1 MSKIL
6 VCDDE
11 KDIVSALRI
20 YLESQN
26 YQVFEAYDGKQAL
39 DVMEKEAID
48 LILLDIM
55 MPKIN
60 GIEALVKI
68 RETSTIPIILISAK
82 SEDMDIVL
90 GLDVGADDYITK
102 PFSAGE
108 VLARVRSQLRR
119 TQVFNQTAKND
130 ASLMIGGI
138 ILNNNTKEVSVDGDP
153 IKLTPKQFDILKFLM
168 SHPNHVFSP
177 AEIYEKVWD
186 ENSLGYE
193 NSVAVHIRHIR
204 EKIEINPKEP
214 RYLQV
219 IWGQGYKIVKKEEKN
234 EK

>member
-1 MSKIL
+1 MTKIL

-26 YQVFEAYDGKQAL
+26 YEVLEANDGEKAL
-39 DVMEKEAID
+39 EIVENEDID
-48 LILLDIM
+48 LVLLDIM
-55 MPKIN
+55 MPKVD

-82 SEDMDIVL
+82 SEDIDIVL

-102 PFSAGE
+102 PFNAGE

-119 TQVFNQTAKND
+119 HKVFNQIKKDDSAIV
-130 ASLMIGGI
+130 IGGI
-138 ILNNNTKEVSVDGDP
+138 VLNDKTKDVTLDGDS

-168 SHPNHVFSP
+168 QHPNQVFSP
-177 AEIYEKVWD
+177 QAIYEHVW
-186 ENSLGYE
+186 EEEALGYE
-193 NSVAVHIRHIR
+193 NSVAVHIRHLR

-214 RYLQV
+214 RYIQV
-219 IWGQGYKIVKKEEKN
+219 IWGQGYKIVKGEK
-234 EK
+234 

>member
-1 MSKIL
+1 MTKIL

-26 YQVFEAYDGKQAL
+26 YEVYEAFNGKEAL
-39 DVMEKEAID
+39 DVMSSENID
-48 LILLDIM
+48 LVLLDIM
-55 MPKIN
+55 MPKVN

-82 SEDMDIVL
+82 SEDADVVL

-102 PFSAGE
+102 PFNAAE

-119 TQVFNQTAKND
+119 HQVFNQNIEKEA
-130 ASLMIGGI
+130 LIIGGI
-138 ILNNNTKEVSVDGDP
+138 MLNNKTKEVTLDGEP

-168 SHPNHVFSP
+168 SHPNQVFSP
-177 AEIYEKVWD
+177 TEIYERVWD
-186 ENSLGYE
+186 EEAVGYE

-219 IWGQGYKIVKKEEKN
+219 IWGQGYKIVRGDKK
-234 EK
+234 

>member
-1 MSKIL
+1 MTKIL

-26 YQVFEAYDGKQAL
+26 YEVYEAFNGEEAL
-39 DVMEKEAID
+39 DIMNSENID
-48 LILLDIM
+48 LVLLDIM
-55 MPKIN
+55 MPKVN

-82 SEDMDIVL
+82 SEDADVVL

-102 PFSAGE
+102 PFNAAE

-119 TQVFNQTAKND
+119 HQVFNQNVEKEA
-130 ASLMIGGI
+130 LIIGGI
-138 ILNNNTKEVSVDGDP
+138 MLNNKTKEVTLDGEP

-168 SHPNHVFSP
+168 SHPNQVFSP
-177 AEIYEKVWD
+177 TEIYERVWD
-186 ENSLGYE
+186 EEAVGYE

-219 IWGQGYKIVKKEEKN
+219 IWGQGYKIVRGDKK
-234 EK
+234 

>member
-1 MSKIL
+1 MTKIL

-26 YQVFEAYDGKQAL
+26 YEVYEAFNGEEAL
-39 DVMEKEAID
+39 DVMSSENID
-48 LILLDIM
+48 LVLLDIM
-55 MPKIN
+55 MPKVN

-82 SEDMDIVL
+82 SEDADVVL

-102 PFSAGE
+102 PFNAAE

-119 TQVFNQTAKND
+119 HQVFNQNIEKEA
-130 ASLMIGGI
+130 LIIGGI
-138 ILNNNTKEVSVDGDP
+138 MLNNKTKEVTLDGEP

-168 SHPNHVFSP
+168 SHPNQVFSP
-177 AEIYEKVWD
+177 TEIYERVWD
-186 ENSLGYE
+186 EEAVGYE

-219 IWGQGYKIVKKEEKN
+219 IWGQGYKIVRGDKK
-234 EK
+234 

>member
-1 MSKIL
+1 MTKIL

-26 YQVFEAYDGKQAL
+26 YEVYEAFNGKEAL
-39 DVMEKEAID
+39 DVMSSENID
-48 LILLDIM
+48 LVLLDIM
-55 MPKIN
+55 MPKVN

-82 SEDMDIVL
+82 SEDADVVL

-102 PFSAGE
+102 PFNAAE

-119 TQVFNQTAKND
+119 HQVFNQNVEKEA
-130 ASLMIGGI
+130 LIIGGI
-138 ILNNNTKEVSVDGDP
+138 MLNNKTKEVTLDGEP

-168 SHPNHVFSP
+168 SHPNQVFSP
-177 AEIYEKVWD
+177 TEIYERVWD
-186 ENSLGYE
+186 EEAVGYE

-219 IWGQGYKIVKKEEKN
+219 IWGQGYKIVRGDKK
-234 EK
+234 